1 MDHHRS
7 VLGRSRSGGRAAA
20 VGVSTVLS
28 AGATSVAVGVVA
40 LFVAW
45 PALRILS
52 RGLSAHALGHVFTDG
67 RLRAI
72 VAFTLVQ
79 SVLSTAGAVAVA
91 MPAAWLVGRHQ
102 FLGRRL
108 LMAVWVGPF
117 TLPTVVVGLAARQL
131 LPQSLRRGLFAIVC
145 AHIFFNVGVAVRT
158 IGSAWSRLDPRPE
171 EAAATLGA
179 TPWQVFR
186 LVTLPRLAPA
196 MAAVAGLIAAL
207 CLTSFGVVLL
217 LATSRQSTVEVEIW
231 RQTTQFLRL
240 DRAGALAMVQLFLVS
255 AALALTSRGRMR
267 NDLRQRAL
275 ESRRP
280 LSRSARPMAVLVGAA
295 TTALTVVPMV
305 LLVER
310 SLRSAQ
316 GGHGMQAYRSLNQVI
331 RGSGLVDSP
340 ASSVAMSI
348 RIAIPA
354 AVLATLLGLLAAL
367 VVGRGIG
374 GPVLAA
380 AFGLPL
386 AVSAVT
392 LGFGF
397 LIAVA
402 RAPVA
407 WRSKPWIPP
416 VLQAVVAMPFV
427 QRMVEPAVRRMD
439 PRLAEVAA
447 TLGLS
452 PLAVW
457 RRVQLPILAR
467 PILSGAGIALA
478 VALGEFGATTFLA
491 RPGTVTMPVAIARLA
506 GRPGAI
512 LAGQSLALAVVL
524 GALTIVITVVADLAG
539 RESH

>member
-1 MDHHRS
+1 MDHYRS
-7 VLGRSRSGGRAAA
+7 VVGRVGAPIAA
-20 VGVSTVLS
+20 SIPL
-28 AGATSVAVGVVA
+28 GVVA

-45 PALRILS
+45 PVLRILG
-52 RGLSAHALGHVFTDG
+52 RGLSAHAVGHVFTDG

-72 VAFTLVQ
+72 LGFTLLQ
-79 SVLSTAGAVAVA
+79 AVLSTVGAVAVA

-102 FLGRRL
+102 FRGRRL

-131 LPQSLRRGLFAIVC
+131 LPQGLRRGLFAIVC
-145 AHIFFNVGVAVRT
+145 AHIFFNVGIAVRT

-217 LATSRQSTVEVEIW
+217 LATPRQSTVEVEIW

-240 DRAGALAMVQLFLVS
+240 DRAGALAMVQLVLVS
-255 AALALTSRGRMR
+255 VALVLTSRGRMR
-267 NDLRQRAL
+267 TDLRQRAV
-275 ESRRP
+275 ESRHR
-280 LSRSARPMAVLVGAA
+280 LSSSARPVAILVGAA
-295 TTALTVVPMV
+295 TTALTVVPLM

-316 GGHGMQAYRSLNQVI
+316 GGHGMQAYRSLAQVT

-354 AVLATLLGLLAAL
+354 AILATVLGLVAAL

-374 GPVLAA
+374 GPMMAA

-397 LIAVA
+397 LIAFA

-407 WRSKPWIPP
+407 WRSKSWILP

-447 TLGLS
+447 TLGVS

-457 RRVQLPILAR
+457 RRVQLPILTR
-467 PILSGAGIALA
+467 PILSGTGIAFA

-506 GRPGAI
+506 GRPGAV
-512 LAGQSLALAVVL
+512 LAAQSLALAVVL
-524 GALTIVITVVADLAG
+524 GALTIVVTVMADLAG
-539 RESH
+539 QESH